1 MHAAPSVRYPV
12 ARSPAAGWL
21 LAAAWTAGALAAGWW
36 TWQASAP
43 DWRQGGALIL
53 SLATGVVGLLA
64 WRHAPA
70 GALAWDGATWTLQQ
84 HSGEAATGRIEPG
97 LDLQWL
103 LLLRWRPEAGRPV
116 WLWLERAQARDTWDA
131 LRRAVYSRAR
141 TDALQGAQAPGSAP

>member
-1 MHAAPSVRYPV
+1 RPGLLRKHCAGPEDRLCTEEQLRLRRDQRHAGLQARLNRGMHAAPSVRYPV

-84 HSGEAATGRIEPG
+84 HSGEAATG
-97 LDLQWL
+97 
-103 LLLRWRPEAGRPV
+103 
-116 WLWLERAQARDTWDA
+116 
-131 LRRAVYSRAR
+131 
-141 TDALQGAQAPGSAP
+141 